1 MADNGLQFGLS
12 TLLAVSTLELAIG
25 ALVGRFFRPRT
36 PEALEDDAETV
47 RLRETQQAKSEL
59 LDQMLDRVSE
69 LTGTIGKDVGAH
81 NSRVLQIGH
90 ELQLASEAPEAN
102 LQTALMGAMSNVTE
116 ANQQLQQ
123 QLHEAEQKLIE
134 QAYELQVQMA
144 IARTDKLTGLLNRR
158 ACDDA
163 LAQRL
168 GEFQRYGVPFALLLV
183 DIDRFKQF
191 NDTHGHQA
199 GDDVLRG
206 VAKSLMQSMRDVDI
220 VCRYGGEEFTI
231 LMPATDL
238 EGAGTAAE
246 RARQQIETAVIEHAG
261 KQLHVTFSGGVAHVL
276 PGETAAQLIKR
287 ADQALYAAKH
297 SGRNCIHLHDGERC
311 VRLTAPSA
319 PAVDSNLAPQAPSAP
334 EAQRTETQQTETQA
348 AAPTFDLP
356 EEMVNFAHFEQQ
368 LRAAIEHHHLT
379 GTEVSMVV
387 GSIDQLVGIDDCDGD
402 YAVDLALRAAMQ
414 VIRAVLRDA
423 NTFARIAED
432 QIGLVLGAVSPDRA
446 LTIMERA
453 RMAIEKC
460 RLAIHGKPMLTFKMS
475 FAIVEVL
482 PDDTVETCL
491 ARGFD
496 GLKMAVAAGGNQI
509 RSATAEQPAALA
521 AG

>member
-1 MADNGLQFGLS
+1 MS

-36 PEALEDDAETV
+36 PDALDDEAETV

-102 LQTALMGAMSNVTE
+102 LHTALMGAMSNVTE

-168 GEFQRYGVPFALLLV
+168 GEFQRYGVPFTLLLV

-231 LMPATDL
+231 LMPATEL

-276 PGETAAQLIKR
+276 PGECLPQLIKR

-297 SGRNCIHLHDGERC
+297 SGRNCIHLHDGEHC

-319 PAVDSNLAPQAPSAP
+319 PAADFNLAPQLPSAP
-334 EAQRTETQQTETQA
+334 EAQPTETQA
-348 AAPTFDLP
+348 AAPGFELP
-356 EEMVNFAHFEQQ
+356 EEAVDFAHFEQQ
-368 LRAAIEHHHLT
+368 LRAAIEHHHET

-387 GSIDQLVGIDDCDGD
+387 GSIDQLVGIDDREGD
-402 YAVDLALRAAMQ
+402 YAIDLAVRAAMQ

-432 QIGLVLGAVSPDRA
+432 QIGLVLGSVSPARA

-460 RLAIHGKPMLTFKMS
+460 RLAIHGKPTLTFKMS

-482 PDDTVETCL
+482 PDDNVETCL

-496 GLKMAVAAGGNQI
+496 GLKMVVAAGGNQI
-509 RSATAEQPAALA
+509 RPATAEQPAALA